1 VKRSSDADHVRW
13 IDRGW
18 QPAHIGFCPSAKAW
32 RREMRRMGVK
42 GCAYPKRAGCVT
54 SFDDKDGGLSLIVT
68 LNVGRRE
75 VTRVEI
81 AGLLCHEAT
90 HVWQAVRK
98 NMAEDEPSKEFE
110 AYAMQAIFQ
119 SLYQAWLDL
128 CAPDELK
135 ARNAKRVK
143 VND

>member
-1 VKRSSDADHVRW
+1 MDRPGLATGPYRLLPIGQGLAPRDEAD
-13 IDRGW
+13 
-18 QPAHIGFCPSAKAW
+18 
-32 RREMRRMGVK
+32 GVK
-42 GCAYPKRAGCVT
+42 DCAYPKHAGCVT
-54 SFDDKDGGLSLIVT
+54 SFEDKSEGLSLIVT

-75 VTRVEI
+75 VTRVDI

-143 VND
+143 TND